1 MKKLLLSLLILCG
14 LVAQSQVYNNEW
26 IDYSKTYYKF
36 KSPKTG
42 LHRISQATLVAAGL
56 GSVPAEHFQLW
67 RNGVEVPLYTT
78 VATGVFSGSDY
89 IEFWGE
95 MNDGRADK
103 ALYRQAGYQL
113 NDKYSL
119 ATDSA
124 TYFLTVNP
132 TGNSKRLV
140 TTPNNVSGTSL
151 LPEPYFMYTA
161 GKYYK
166 DRLNP
171 GFAVDVEEYLYSSS
185 YDAGEGWTSVQIGH
199 NGSLSFTFNN
209 LYLYSGGPAPG
220 FKISVSGNGI
230 CARRYR
236 VTINGDSIIE
246 KSVSFF
252 NHRTDS
258 TAFLSSTLATDVANV
273 IVYNVYDSGNSNK
286 NRMVVHKYEM
296 VYPRQF
302 NFGGASNFEFSLP
315 ASAAGNYLE
324 IANFNYGGGSVMPV
338 LYDITNGKRY
348 VAEVSGGV
356 VKVVLEGSATERK
369 LLLVNE
375 ELSNTTTITTLQS
388 RTFTDYSLAQNQGDY
403 LIISHP
409 MLYNGSTGNPVEDYR
424 VYRSSANG
432 GSYNAKVY
440 NIDDITDQFGFGILK
455 NPLGLRNF
463 IWFAR
468 NTFTVAPKH
477 VFLIG

>member
-258 TAFLSSTLATDVANV
+258 TVFLSSTLATDVANV

-375 ELSNTTTITTLQS
+375 ELSNTTAITTLQS

-409 MLYNGSTGNPVEDYR
+409 MLFNGSIGNPVEDYR

-440 NIDDITDQFGFGILK
+440 NIDDIIDQFGFGILK

-463 IWFAR
+463 IW
-468 NTFTVAPKH
+468 
-477 VFLIG
+477 